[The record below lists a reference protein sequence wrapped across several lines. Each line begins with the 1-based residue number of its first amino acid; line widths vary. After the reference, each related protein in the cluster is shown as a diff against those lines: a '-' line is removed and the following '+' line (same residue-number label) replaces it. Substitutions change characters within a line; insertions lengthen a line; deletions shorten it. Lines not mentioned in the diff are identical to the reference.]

1 MQPITR
7 RELLKTAVA
16 GTGTLALGGAARA
29 QDGKR
34 RVRVA
39 AVQMHATLGEVAA
52 NLENAERWTRLALR
66 EGAQWIVLP
75 EFFTTAIAIHPTRL
89 VHAYQPLDGA
99 PMQLLKTL
107 AKEGKAY
114 VGGSFLARS
123 GADVFNTFVLATPD
137 GQIHT
142 HDKDFP
148 TSNIESSV
156 YAGGED
162 DEYIKELSR
171 RGAVVEPPAPIPSR
185 AGNIK
190 SAVFPLTGGSAV
202 GAALCWEQ
210 CRLRTARRLTGRVD
224 LILAA
229 SGWPFGGSDVSRS
242 NPGAGQDALVARNG
256 VQEAPRRLGRM
267 VGAPVVHANLVG
279 DVWTSASG
287 SSGDRL
293 LRFAGESQIVD
304 ASGRTVA
311 RRAYGEGEGIVI
323 AEIEIGRVPA
333 SEAIPADATWTQE
346 VPPPS
351 QHGWA
356 MSGATG
362 RTEYIKQT
370 RPRRNS

>member
-171 RGAVVEPPAPIPSR
+171 RGAVVEPPHQSPREPGTSR
-185 AGNIK
+185 AP
-190 SAVFPLTGGSAV
+190 SFP
-202 GAALCWEQ
+202 
-210 CRLRTARRLTGRVD
+210 
-224 LILAA
+224 
-229 SGWPFGGSDVSRS
+229 
-242 NPGAGQDALVARNG
+242 
-256 VQEAPRRLGRM
+256 
-267 VGAPVVHANLVG
+267 
-279 DVWTSASG
+279 
-287 SSGDRL
+287 
-293 LRFAGESQIVD
+293 
-304 ASGRTVA
+304 
-311 RRAYGEGEGIVI
+311 
-323 AEIEIGRVPA
+323 
-333 SEAIPADATWTQE
+333 
-346 VPPPS
+346 
-351 QHGWA
+351 
-356 MSGATG
+356 
-362 RTEYIKQT
+362 
-370 RPRRNS
+370 

>member
-229 SGWPFGGSDVSRS
+229 SGWPFAGSDVSRS

-333 SEAIPADATWTQE
+333 SEAIPADATWTPE

>member
-1 MQPITR
+1 VRPITR

-16 GTGTLALGGAARA
+16 GTGTLALGGAVRA
-29 QDGKR
+29 QDGKG

-39 AVQMHATLGEVAA
+39 AVQMHATLGEVDA

-66 EGAQWIVLP
+66 EGAHWVVLP

-99 PMQLLKTL
+99 PMQLLKAL

-123 GADVFNTFVLATPD
+123 GADVFNTFVLATPE

-190 SAVFPLTGGSAV
+190 SAVFPLTGGSAS
-202 GAALCWEQ
+202 AQRCA
-210 CRLRTARRLTGRVD
+210 
-224 LILAA
+224 
-229 SGWPFGGSDVSRS
+229 GS
-242 NPGAGQDALVARNG
+242 NVA
-256 VQEAPRRLGRM
+256 
-267 VGAPVVHANLVG
+267 
-279 DVWTSASG
+279 
-287 SSGDRL
+287 
-293 LRFAGESQIVD
+293 F
-304 ASGRTVA
+304 A
-311 RRAYGEGEGIVI
+311 RRAGSPGVSI
-323 AEIEIGRVPA
+323 
-333 SEAIPADATWTQE
+333 
-346 VPPPS
+346 
-351 QHGWA
+351 
-356 MSGATG
+356 
-362 RTEYIKQT
+362 
-370 RPRRNS
+370 